1 MVTVDLDQCSTRQS
15 ITRVSFSH
23 QMIDRVT
30 FLKQLP
36 HINHLQC
43 EASEKTKPSTRQE
56 AEEAGEQR
64 DRGKIQNAKLMQQV
78 HLQQQEPARGR
89 RRRPRWRRGRQ
100 QQASWLSCF
109 GVISIKEWIEGQR
122 RTGSARGERSKR
134 QRQQG
139 GRPPPRPHSSPRRLA
154 SRTLVVFVQIGTLA
168 ECLHTLI
175 AYTSRGAMASMLS
188 CSSPSSSRMR
198 WCEQYEQNTG
208 TTVHVRVLV
217 ASSS

>member
-1 MVTVDLDQCSTRQS
+1 MQHTPKHHTRVFFSSDDRQS
-15 ITRVSFSH
+15 NFPKAVASYQSSSMRSERENETINKAGGRGGRGSRRAERQRQNPKREIDAAGALTAAGTCEGAKAAAEVAQRAATASF
-23 QMIDRVT
+23 MVKLFWGD
-30 FLKQLP
+30 
-36 HINHLQC
+36 IN
-43 EASEKTKPSTRQE
+43 
-56 AEEAGEQR
+56 QR
-64 DRGKIQNAKLMQQV
+64 
-78 HLQQQEPARGR
+78 
-89 RRRPRWRRGRQ
+89 
-100 QQASWLSCF
+100 
-109 GVISIKEWIEGQR
+109 EWIEGQR

-139 GRPPPRPHSSPRRLA
+139 GRPLPRPHSSPRRLA

-175 AYTSRGAMASMLS
+175 AYTRAVRWPRCFS